1 MVRFLFISLFI
12 ASAFVSPVIALFG
25 GIVFALFLKNPYSR
39 LTKTASKYL
48 LQVAVVGLGFGLNI
62 QTALKTGGEGL
73 LFTVVSVSVVLLA
86 GALLGKWLKL
96 PPKLSY
102 LLSCGTAICGGSAI
116 AAVAPVVNADNNE
129 TSVSLAVIFTLN
141 AIALLLFPVIGHW
154 LGMTEEQFGW
164 WAAIAIHDTSSVVGA
179 GAMYG
184 SQALA
189 LATTVKLTRTL
200 WIIPLSLVSMSFFRN
215 NDNRKISLPWF
226 ILFFIAAMMVAS
238 YVTLPEMFLQSA
250 SVLSHKLL
258 SVTLF
263 LIGSNMSLSA
273 IREVGVKPVALGIAL
288 WLLISIIS
296 LLVIL

>member
-1 MVRFLFISLFI
+1 MVHILFISLFI
-12 ASAFVSPVIALFG
+12 ASVFASPVVALFG
-25 GIVFALFLKNPYSR
+25 GIVFALFFKNPYPK
-39 LTKTASKYL
+39 LAKTISKYL
-48 LQVAVVGLGFGLNI
+48 LQVAVVGLGLGLNF

-73 LFTVVSVSVVLLA
+73 LFTVVSVSIVLFA

-200 WIIPLSLVSMSFFRN
+200 WIIPLSFLSMLFFRN
-215 NDNRKISLPWF
+215 NDNRRISFPWF
-226 ILFFIAAMMVAS
+226 ILFFIAAMLVSS
-238 YVTLPEMFLQSA
+238 YIALPEMFLRSA

-258 SVTLF
+258 LVTLF
-263 LIGSNMSLSA
+263 LIGSNMSLNA
-273 IREVGVKPVALGIAL
+273 IREVGAKPIALGIAL

>member
-1 MVRFLFISLFI
+1 MIHFLFISLFI
-12 ASAFVSPVIALFG
+12 ASAFVSPAIALFG
-25 GIVFALFLKNPYSR
+25 GIGFALFFKNPYAK
-39 LTKTASKYL
+39 LTGIVSKYL
-48 LQVAVVGLGFGLNI
+48 LQVAVVGLGFGLNFH
-62 QTALKTGGEGL
+62 TALKTGREGL

-141 AIALLLFPVIGHW
+141 AIALLLFPAIGHW

-200 WIIPLSLVSMSFFRN
+200 WIIPLSFVSMSFFHN
-215 NDNRKISLPWF
+215 NDKRKISFPWF

-238 YVTLPEMFLQSA
+238 YVALPEMFLQSV

-258 SVTLF
+258 SMTLF

-273 IREVGVKPVALGIAL
+273 IKEVGAKPIALGIAL

-296 LLVIL
+296 LLIIL